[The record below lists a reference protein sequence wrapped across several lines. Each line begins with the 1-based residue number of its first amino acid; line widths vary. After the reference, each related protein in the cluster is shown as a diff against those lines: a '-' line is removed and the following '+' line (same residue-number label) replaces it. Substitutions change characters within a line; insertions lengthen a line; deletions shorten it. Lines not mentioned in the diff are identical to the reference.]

1 MTSMHSEEPKEEKSQ
16 QGAVTRAGGTRLSG
30 EMIAILSVGATIAIA
45 LVALLISGFTWFGSI
60 NDKFDGLRK
69 DYEERL
75 ETVRQRQE
83 DSLTQSISG
92 LRSTIEQRFQD
103 RDARMQE
110 LADRQTRI
118 EVQQQS
124 TSD

>member
-1 MTSMHSEEPKEEKSQ
+1 MTSKHSEEPKEEKSQ

-30 EMIAILSVGATIAIA
+30 EMIAILSVGATIAGA

-92 LRSTIEQRFQD
+92 LRSTIEQRFRD

-118 EVQQQS
+118 EVQQE
-124 TSD
+124 